1 MFSKD
6 STHCFVTDM
15 TKVTIQ
21 VVDTLSKKLD
31 GYVEVHCRCVFV
43 AMGKCLVGYT
53 GCIQDSVLTTYSVE
67 KFG

>member
-1 MFSKD
+1 
-6 STHCFVTDM
+6 M

-31 GYVEVHCRCVFV
+31 VYGEVHCRCVFV